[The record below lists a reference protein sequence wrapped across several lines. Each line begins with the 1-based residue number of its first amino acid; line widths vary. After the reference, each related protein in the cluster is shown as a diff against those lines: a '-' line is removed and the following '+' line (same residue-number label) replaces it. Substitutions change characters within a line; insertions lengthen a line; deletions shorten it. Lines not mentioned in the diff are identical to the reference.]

1 MEEKDREM
9 LQDILKAIG
18 QLSGEIKT
26 LNNKI
31 DVTETRTNEQY
42 DHVVRLLSTQ
52 SLDIESISQ
61 DVSYL
66 VKREAD
72 NRHRITLLNKAINPL
87 FK

>member
-9 LQDILKAIG
+9 LQDILNAIG

-31 DVTETRTNEQY
+31 DLIETKTNEQY
-42 DHVVRLLSTQ
+42 DHLVRLVSTQ
-52 SLDIESISQ
+52 ALDIESISQ

-87 FK
+87 YK